1 MSYYFAIVGTQDNP
15 LFEYEFGTS
24 KQGGDGQAHFA
35 EQARHLNQ
43 FVVHSSL
50 DVVEEVQWG
59 NKGDMYLKCV
69 DKFFHNYVSCF
80 VTGANTKFLLL
91 HQPTTASN
99 TPYAYGSAGGAGGAG
114 GPMMAAS
121 GLLGAG
127 NNVASAVT
135 AAASSRASTAIG
147 ANPTSAAT
155 EEAIKNF
162 FNEVYE
168 NWIKTT
174 MSPFYKANMEI
185 RSPVFRAR
193 VAAAGKKYL

>member
-15 LFEYEFGTS
+15 QFEYEFGTS
-24 KQGGDGQAHFA
+24 KQGGDGQARFA

-59 NKGDMYLKCV
+59 NQGQMYLKCV

-91 HQPTTASN
+91 HQPTLAAN
-99 TPYAYGSAGGAGGAG
+99 TRYAYGSAGSAGGAG
-114 GPMMAAS
+114 GPMMAA
-121 GLLGAG
+121 GG
-127 NNVASAVT
+127 NATLTAVSSSS
-135 AAASSRASTAIG
+135 SSRASTAIG

-185 RSPVFRAR
+185 RSPVFRSR

>member
-1 MSYYFAIVGTQDNP
+1 MSYYFVIVGTQDNP

-50 DVVEEVQWG
+50 DVVEEVQWANG
-59 NKGDMYLKCV
+59 QMYLKCV

-91 HQPTTASN
+91 HQPTAASN
-99 TPYAYGSAGGAGGAG
+99 AYGSAGGVGAG
-114 GPMMAAS
+114 GPIMAAS

-127 NNVASAVT
+127 NNAAPAVT
-135 AAASSRASTAIG
+135 AAASSRASTSIG

-185 RSPVFRAR
+185 KSPVFRAR